1 MISRLS
7 GRPGQ
12 SGPPPLKESEAADI
26 IRRFFHVLSRLQH
39 LPAPETKARKR
50 PGRGRKPPEAA

>member
-7 GRPGQ
+7 GRPGK
-12 SGPPPLKESEAADI
+12 SGPLPLKDSEAADI
-26 IRRFFHVLSRLQH
+26 IRRFFHVLSKLQH

-50 PGRGRKPPEAA
+50 VARGPKPEEGV